1 MVALATI
8 AFPTTGG
15 AATHGH
21 AIKYMAESDLE
32 SLPGA
37 PVGEGPI
44 TDPHDLG
51 PALQRAVAVVK
62 RGEPALV
69 DVISQGR

>member
-1 MVALATI
+1 MMAAKRQRGITRAHIGNTITDPDIHFAKLA
-8 AFPTTGG
+8 ASMGVY
-15 AATHGH
+15 A
-21 AIKYMAESDLE
+21 
-32 SLPGA
+32 
-37 PVGEGPI
+37 EGPI
-44 TDPHDLG
+44 TDPRDLG